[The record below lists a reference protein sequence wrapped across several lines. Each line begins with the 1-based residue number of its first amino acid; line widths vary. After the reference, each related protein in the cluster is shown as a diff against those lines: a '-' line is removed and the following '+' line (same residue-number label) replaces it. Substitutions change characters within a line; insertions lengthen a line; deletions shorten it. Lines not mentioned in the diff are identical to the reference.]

1 MTYTSIQTVVRL
13 GDIHLSHPKQWTIG
27 TPRFAVG
34 SIQPPSPPAGHSPV
48 ADLPMHA
55 DRPAQRL
62 LPLRGG
68 IAAAPA
74 SPSVLRRRVP
84 GISSGVAAPPSLE
97 QLIRPPVL
105 GAVWADPTIQ
115 SRLAPTIVVQIYAG
129 GTYALQDLRFRL
141 NSTIYKVG
149 STSKLS
155 VYERFNELR
164 ATQYGCMRTDTTG
177 HWFGE
182 PGFENWIPV
191 PVPRE
196 LRVALASCVVILP
209 ESIGVRLPLNMT
221 AAAFEAQLAARLAPF
236 EVRHW
241 ARSEAGKRALLAKGV
256 DPLCAVRGTRAIE
269 DDFEFVREVS
279 EIYAFRPHRD
289 FEALIALAEEIVI
302 EAVT

>member
-1 MTYTSIQTVVRL
+1 MTYTSIQTVVCL
-13 GDIHLSHPKQWTIG
+13 GDIHLFRPKQWMIG
-27 TPRFAVG
+27 TPRFTVG
-34 SIQPPSPPAGHSPV
+34 SNHQPSPPAVRPAV
-48 ADLPMHA
+48 VDLPPNA
-55 DRPAQRL
+55 DHPTQRL

-84 GISSGVAAPPSLE
+84 GISSGIAAPPSLE
-97 QLIRPPVL
+97 QLIRAPVS

-115 SRLAPTIVVQIYAG
+115 SRLAPTISVQIYAG
-129 GTYALQDLRFRL
+129 GTYALQDLRYRL
-141 NSTIYKVG
+141 NATIYKVG
-149 STSKLS
+149 STSKFS

-164 ATQYGCMRTDTTG
+164 ASQYGCMRMDATG

-196 LRVALASCVVILP
+196 LHVAMASCVVILP

-241 ARSEAGKRALLAKGV
+241 ARSDAGKRALLAKGV

-289 FEALIALAEEIVI
+289 FEALISLAEEIVI